1 MQLNLYLFF
10 AGWETATRKGNFRR
24 VLHVTPKDSRDVT
37 PSDQH
42 RVSIDPRIIAEK
54 ITEEVTG
61 NSSDSGNENTENS
74 TPVSVTREENNS
86 VSLPASQKSTLKRN
100 NRKKRSSLD
109 SGENNK
115 TSLSK
120 PVLISD
126 RDFDVASA
134 IAAQRRYK
142 SAFDVLDESK
152 IKQMVNQGTHPN
164 AGDRIGKPGG
174 TFDTLYIS
182 DIGYGM
188 CGGPISMGRFGLGKY
203 MPPDRSNEILPLD
216 PKTQESSTKT
226 TTKVSDT
233 IKDVTDDNAND
244 EKNLIIKTGSS
255 SPKYIRD
262 AERFTEL
269 TTTPACPNAGS
280 KIAQPD
286 IIPKTMQQAASKTD
300 LKKENPI
307 LAKSQ
312 EIDLD

>member
-1 MQLNLYLFF
+1 MDYRAHLVPKLDFMTESIYVVNSNLFF

-152 IKQMVNQGTHPN
+152 IKQMVN
-164 AGDRIGKPGG
+164 
-174 TFDTLYIS
+174 
-182 DIGYGM
+182 
-188 CGGPISMGRFGLGKY
+188 
-203 MPPDRSNEILPLD
+203 
-216 PKTQESSTKT
+216 
-226 TTKVSDT
+226 
-233 IKDVTDDNAND
+233 
-244 EKNLIIKTGSS
+244 
-255 SPKYIRD
+255 
-262 AERFTEL
+262 
-269 TTTPACPNAGS
+269 
-280 KIAQPD
+280 
-286 IIPKTMQQAASKTD
+286 
-300 LKKENPI
+300 
-307 LAKSQ
+307 
-312 EIDLD
+312 